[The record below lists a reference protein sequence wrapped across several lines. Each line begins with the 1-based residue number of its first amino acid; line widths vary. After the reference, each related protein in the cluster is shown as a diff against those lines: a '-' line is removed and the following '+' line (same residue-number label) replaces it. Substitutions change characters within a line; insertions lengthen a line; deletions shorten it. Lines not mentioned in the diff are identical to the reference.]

1 MNLFLSIVIP
11 TLVSVLIILYFRRKD
26 KRNTQLQTLKA
37 FINNAVNNMNRIFH
51 DKEKELKD
59 KTISLDIALK
69 KLDKAS
75 AFINNK
81 MNEINTS
88 IKQITAVRQ
97 VLAGELKEAGDFN
110 RNMGEIRNKLVE
122 LSKATSEVETLKKEI
137 AESRKSSLQIKSDI
151 EQSRV
156 WAEDNINDAMKKT
169 LDDISQQKNLSL
181 DQMKQ
186 MQVELEERR
195 KDYDSLNGKIAAHG
209 TAVQEMNGKLGKFI
223 KDVTDKF
230 KSELAAIKSTA
241 GNEAGKFVE
250 TVGKK
255 EAALNTMMQTLQDD
269 LSKTADEIRN
279 IGKESLDSVLGKI
292 REKENVLEKSL
303 DDAQEKMDSIHE
315 MIDRKFDET
324 YKEMMAKEEY
334 GIENLRNTIK
344 TTVERVKETAMEDIQ
359 EVKTQIS
366 DLGKDITEETR
377 RMKDLERDIADH
389 EKVLDNMKKEQ
400 LKNVQTL
407 QDDFQK
413 LMAKNAEE
421 GMEKLKESAMEGIQ
435 EVKSQVSDLG
445 KDITEETRRMKDL
458 ERDIADHEKVL
469 ENLKKQ
475 QLANME
481 NLQEDY
487 RNLMAKNAEE
497 GMERLNLLID
507 DFKKEFGKE
516 FDKYVTAS
524 TTDYEAIG
532 ERIKQLTKS
541 FKEMEEEAVTAM
553 QDRVASQETEF
564 TRRIND
570 IANNFDG
577 YIKKTE
583 EELDNT
589 MDNSRESIRAMVLE
603 LNNNKKELKEQVL
616 NDLKDL
622 NKRTK
627 EIESRYD
634 GLVKKAAIIEK
645 AEDLAEKSG
654 KNIKVITQFL
664 KDLDGKKKEIETTL
678 KSMDTIKTE
687 YKALD
692 AMLAGIAANKKESQ
706 NIYNTVS
713 EALEKVKDTQE
724 ILGIIDKQYSKVDD
738 VKAVLLETLK
748 IYEEIR
754 TRISEAEKKRDIINT
769 LIDSV
774 DTAKDDIK
782 VMDEKV
788 ALIEDKVT
796 TMNKVSKKIEED
808 VKAAQSKISGL
819 FSDQDRIGSAVDKI
833 ADIENLL
840 IHIDE
845 EGKKVQKMREWVA
858 NLETQLERIKGSQE
872 SFLGTSGGGTPR
884 RAAADKGTDEDA
896 IKNILRL
903 KEQGWSVE
911 DISKSLKMS
920 RAYVELI
927 IERYE

>member
-11 TLVSVLIILYFRRKD
+11 TLISVLIILYFRRKD

-51 DKEKELKD
+51 EKEKELKD

-97 VLAGELKEAGDFN
+97 VLSGELKEAADFN
-110 RNMGEIRNKLVE
+110 HNMGEIRNKLVE
-122 LSKATSEVETLKKEI
+122 LSKATSEVEIIKKEI
-137 AESRKSSLQIKSDI
+137 LESRKNSLQIKSDI

-169 LDDISQQKNLSL
+169 LDDISLQKAQSF
-181 DQMKQ
+181 DQIKQ
-186 MQVELEERR
+186 MQSELDARQ
-195 KDYDSLNGKIAAHG
+195 KDFDALNGKLAAHG

-230 KSELAAIKSTA
+230 KAELAVIKSSA
-241 GNEAGKFVE
+241 GNEAGKFIEAVN
-250 TVGKK
+250 KK
-255 EAALNTMMQTLQDD
+255 ESALNTMIQSLQDD
-269 LSKTADEIRN
+269 LSKAIDDIKT
-279 IGKESLDSVLGKI
+279 IGKESLDSVMGKI
-292 REKENVLEKSL
+292 KEKETQLDKSI

-315 MIDRKFDET
+315 MIDKKFDET

-344 TTVERVKETAMEDIQ
+344 TTVERVKESAMEDIQ
-359 EVKTQIS
+359 EVKTQVS
-366 DLGKDITEETR
+366 DLNKDLTDETR
-377 RMKDLERDIADH
+377 RMKELERAIADH
-389 EKVLDNMKKEQ
+389 EKTMESLKKEQ
-400 LKNVQTL
+400 LKTMDAL
-407 QDDFQK
+407 QDDYQK
-413 LMAKNAEE
+413 LMEKNA
-421 GMEKLKESAMEGIQ
+421 Q
-435 EVKSQVSDLG
+435 
-445 KDITEETRRMKDL
+445 
-458 ERDIADHEKVL
+458 
-469 ENLKKQ
+469 
-475 QLANME
+475 
-481 NLQEDY
+481 
-487 RNLMAKNAEE
+487 E
-497 GMERLNLLID
+497 GMERLGVLIE

-516 FDKYVTAS
+516 FDKFVTAS
-524 TTDYEAIG
+524 TSDYEAIA

-541 FKEMEEEAVTAM
+541 FKEMEEETVSGM
-553 QDRVASQETEF
+553 QDRIASQETEF
-564 TRRIND
+564 TRRVND

-577 YIKKTE
+577 YIKKTD
-583 EELDNT
+583 EELENT
-589 MDNSRESIRAMVLE
+589 LDNSKEEIRTMVLE
-603 LNNNKKELKEQVL
+603 LERNKKELKEQVL
-616 NDLKDL
+616 GDLKDL

-627 EIESRYD
+627 EIEARYD
-634 GLVKKAAIIEK
+634 GLVKKTSIIEK
-645 AEDLAEKSG
+645 AEDLADKSG
-654 KNIKVITQFL
+654 KNIKIITQFL

-678 KSMDTIKTE
+678 KNMDSIKTE

-692 AMLAGIAANKKESQ
+692 TMLSGIAANKKESQ
-706 NIYNTVS
+706 NIYDTVS
-713 EALEKVKDTQE
+713 EALEKAKDTQE
-724 ILGIIDKQYSKVDD
+724 ILSIIDKQYSKVDD

-748 IYEEIR
+748 IYEEIK
-754 TRISEAEKKRDIINT
+754 TRIADAEKKRDVINN
-769 LIDSV
+769 LIDTV

-782 VMDEKV
+782 IMDEKV
-788 ALIEDKVT
+788 ALIEEKVS

-808 VKAAQSKISGL
+808 VKIAQGKISGL

-858 NLETQLERIKGSQE
+858 KLETQLERIKDTQE
-872 SFLGTSGGGTPR
+872 SSMGTSGGASR
-884 RAAADKGTDEDA
+884 RVSSDKGTDEDT

-927 IERYE
+927 IERYEE